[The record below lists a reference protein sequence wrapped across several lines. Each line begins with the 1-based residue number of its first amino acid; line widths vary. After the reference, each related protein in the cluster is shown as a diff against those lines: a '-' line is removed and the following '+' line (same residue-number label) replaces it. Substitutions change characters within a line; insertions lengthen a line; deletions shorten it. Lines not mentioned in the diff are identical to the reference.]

1 MPDPNPGIDHSRS
14 AGVALWR
21 QIQKVLEGEIADGT
35 WAPGDR
41 IPTEFQLAER
51 FGVNRHTVRRALSE
65 LEEKGL
71 LRVEQG
77 RGTFVHEHVIDYK
90 VGSRTR
96 FTENLGG
103 QSRVAHGALLKQEV
117 VAATAKVATALGLA
131 EGAPVVRLVKTG
143 EADGYCI
150 SVTDHYF
157 PAERFAAIGAAF
169 EETGSISA
177 ALARCGVSD
186 YSRRRTRVIARM
198 PSTGDAD
205 ILRQP
210 RTRPVL
216 VTEAL
221 NIDADSRPVEF
232 GITRWASDWVQIVF
246 DH

>member
-1 MPDPNPGIDHSRS
+1 MAAIDHSRS

-65 LEEKGL
+65 LEDKGL

-90 VGSRTR
+90 VGARTR

-117 VAATAKVATALGLA
+117 VPASAKVAKALALA
-131 EGAPVVRLVKTG
+131 EGTPVVRLVKTG

-157 PAERFAAIGAAF
+157 PADRFAAIGAGF

-177 ALARCGVSD
+177 ALARCGVAD
-186 YSRRRTRVIARM
+186 YERRRTRVIARM
-198 PSTGDAD
+198 PSATDAD
-205 ILRQP
+205 MLRQP

-216 VTEAL
+216 VTEAV
-221 NIDADSRPVEF
+221 NVDSHNQPVEF

-246 DH
+246 EH